1 MYTGLQICNKT
12 TVDSYRLTWYNG
24 LIKKG
29 HDMTYTFDE
38 SILSDL
44 HKEAYGYRPAAAY
57 YDAWSEMADFAKQAE
72 WDRLVRLVK
81 EEYERERLME
91 DLAHERWSAHL
102 AQLMADNGIDYATAL
117 RWDMATIASSGAS
130 PIHTKLILTKF
141 SGRSPSNE
149 HARHDYLR

>member
-1 MYTGLQICNKT
+1 
-12 TVDSYRLTWYNG
+12 
-24 LIKKG
+24 
-29 HDMTYTFDE
+29 MTYTFDE

-102 AQLMADNGIDYATAL
+102 AQLMADDGIDYATAL
-117 RWDMATIASSGAS
+117 RWDMAAMDAADDAGYYCFKWGISYSLEAD
-130 PIHTKLILTKF
+130 I
-141 SGRSPSNE
+141 NE
-149 HARHDYLR
+149 VLKKEFI